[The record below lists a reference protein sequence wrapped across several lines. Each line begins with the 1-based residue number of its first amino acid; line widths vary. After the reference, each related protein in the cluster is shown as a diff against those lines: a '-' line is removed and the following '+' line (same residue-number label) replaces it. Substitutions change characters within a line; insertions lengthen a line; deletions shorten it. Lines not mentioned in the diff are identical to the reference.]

1 MSERHE
7 WLDAAA
13 AYALDALDADERLRF
28 EEHLAECAICRGEV
42 AELRATAG
50 SLAFAAPEVRP
61 PSALRQRILDEA
73 AAAQSEA
80 DRADTS
86 IAETPHRLTRWL
98 LAAASVAAIAAG
110 AGYWFERQAR
120 LDLGAE
126 LDGARQQ
133 LTETQLEVGR
143 QGALLDALLDADIV
157 TATLTATDAAPS
169 ARLYWNRRQDVAV
182 LTAFNLV
189 AAPAG
194 RTYQVWGIDTVA
206 GTAPVSLG
214 TFDPGDT
221 QRAALSF
228 AMPAGA
234 TFDLAAVTDEPAG
247 GSLQPTTTPF
257 LVGGF
262 SDN

>member
-13 AYALDALDADERLRF
+13 AYALDALDEGERLKF
-28 EEHLAECAICRGEV
+28 EEHLSGCAICHGEV
-42 AELRATAG
+42 DELRATAA
-50 SLAFAAPEVRP
+50 SLAFASPEVRP
-61 PSALRQRILDEA
+61 AAALRQRILDEA
-73 AAAQSEA
+73 VNGRSEA
-80 DRADTS
+80 GHT
-86 IAETPHRLTRWL
+86 ETPAAPGSLGLARWL
-98 LAAASVAAIAAG
+98 LAAASVAAVAAG
-110 AGYWFERQAR
+110 AGYWLEREAR
-120 LDLGAE
+120 LDLRTE
-126 LDGARQQ
+126 LDSARQQ

-169 ARLYWNRRQDVAV
+169 VRLYWNRRRDVAV
-182 LTAFNLV
+182 LTAFNL
-189 AAPAG
+189 AGAPAG

-206 GTAPVSLG
+206 GSAPVSLG
-214 TFDPGDT
+214 TFDPDDT
-221 QRAALSF
+221 QRAALAL

-234 TFDLAAVTDEPAG
+234 TFDLAAVTEEPSG
-247 GSLQPTTTPF
+247 GSPQPTTTPF